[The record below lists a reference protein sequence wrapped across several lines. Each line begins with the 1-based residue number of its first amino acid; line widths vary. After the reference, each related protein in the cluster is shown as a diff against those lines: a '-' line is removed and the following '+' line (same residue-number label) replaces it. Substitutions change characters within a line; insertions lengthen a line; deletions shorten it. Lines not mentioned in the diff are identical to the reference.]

1 MTIKMRLTSVLAAS
15 VLAASAG
22 LVTGFAA
29 APAGA
34 VPGPD
39 GFEVCTEDCGPEP
52 EEPEAPEG
60 PGSFET
66 CTEDCGPDDPEEP
79 DGGGGSVDVPIPAD
93 ANFTG

>member
-1 MTIKMRLTSVLAAS
+1 MTIRMRLTSVLAAS

-34 VPGPD
+34 VPPVGPTDEQVCTEDCGPD
-39 GFEVCTEDCGPEP
+39 EPDGPIGPGGFEVCTEDCSSHPDEP
-52 EEPEAPEG
+52 E
-60 PGSFET
+60 T
-66 CTEDCGPDDPEEP
+66 PEEDP
-79 DGGGGSVDVPIPAD
+79 GDAPIPAD

>member
-1 MTIKMRLTSVLAAS
+1 MTIKMRFTSVLAAS

-34 VPGPD
+34 VPPVGPPD
-39 GFEVCTEDCGPEP
+39 VQVCTEDCGPDP
-52 EEPEAPEG
+52 EEPEVPEG

-66 CTEDCGPDDPEEP
+66 CTEDCGPDDP
-79 DGGGGSVDVPIPAD
+79 DGGGSVDVPIPAD